1 MGMPSPRRAVFGAS
15 MTSTAANAM
24 STPVK
29 PPSIMIPTGR
39 AQHPASVNVG
49 LPGNTPKE

>member
-1 MGMPSPRRAVFGAS
+1 MPSPRAK
-15 MTSTAANAM
+15 AAFMM

-39 AQHPASVNVG
+39 GAQHPASVNVG
-49 LPGNTPKE
+49 VPGNTPKE